1 MVYMSDM
8 PATAQ
13 PTTDPIDDQN
23 NAPLQQD
30 ASIAPQAAI
39 QSIIANDPLNPP
51 YAGKSG
57 AKKEISG
64 SSDVSP
70 IEVPGVQVVEHEPN
84 VEISPEVQGWI
95 EKVEQEK
102 LHLPDNIV
110 VADQTAAQ
118 PTGTYAAAPV
128 IVLPMTEDQM
138 SSGLKASVKNSVR
151 WLATWC
157 VRVMKKFKG
166 SVVYRKP

>member
-1 MVYMSDM
+1 MNDM

-13 PTTDPIDDQN
+13 PTTVPTND
-23 NAPLQQD
+23 NALPAQP
-30 ASIAPQAAI
+30 SIPVVDQAAI

-57 AKKEISG
+57 AKKEVSG

-110 VADQTAAQ
+110 VADQTAQQ
-118 PTGTYAAAPV
+118 PTGNYAAAPV

-138 SSGLKASVKNSVR
+138 NSGLKASVKNSVK

-157 VRVMKKFKG
+157 VRVMKKFQG
-166 SVVYRKP
+166 SVVYREP